1 MWTSP
6 FGEDTGVKQVGIV
19 CIFFVFVY
27 LFIHFFLK
35 SLVHF
40 TVIFAIDVMVR
51 DGLIFQHWHIG
62 TFFSIANM
70 LIPEKVPISHVAQK
84 GT

>member
-19 CIFFVFVY
+19 CIFLCF
-27 LFIHFFLK
+27 FIYSSIFFLK

-40 TVIFAIDVMVR
+40 TVTFAIDVMVR
-51 DGLIFQHWHIG
+51 DGLIFQHCHIG
-62 TFFSIANM
+62 TFFSIANVRPYVGQY
-70 LIPEKVPISHVAQK
+70 LP
-84 GT
+84 